1 MTYSPRGEI
10 RIDQEED
17 GNTKVSLEV
26 NGTDV
31 SWTYVVPMTIRVGES
46 IVRMDGIGGVKT
58 LEGHRNLGYSRQV
71 LDAALAHMLA
81 GDAPLTTLYG
91 IPDYYP
97 RWGYATLGPE
107 GGMRLT
113 RLDRDNELLPGYAVR
128 PARAADL
135 PRIRTLY
142 DDATRDAVGPL
153 VRPDCIASWKAL
165 AASIENH
172 ADECR
177 VIVDDTDEVLAYAW
191 RASKCWWI
199 DTRMREDP
207 EGFHIG
213 EAFARTPR
221 VADSLLAATRQ
232 WATETGK
239 QHVDIHQPPLGAL
252 GMSVRLQDAAILSL
266 SFRDAQFMG
275 RSIGTAALMSA
286 IEPELQARWARSA
299 FAWTG
304 TLVLRT
310 DEDEAAIVLTAQVL
324 TVTSGSENA
333 DAIVVELTPGDVAR
347 LTLGSFPPIDFLDRI
362 GVARDIID
370 VLAVLFPEQKPY
382 IYPADRF

>member
-1 MTYSPRGEI
+1 MTDSPRGKI

-113 RLDRDNELLPGYAVR
+113 RLDRDNELLPGYVVR

-142 DDATRDAVGPL
+142 DDATRDAAGPL
-153 VRPDCIASWKAL
+153 VRHECIASWKAL

-177 VIVDDTDEVLAYAW
+177 VVVDDTNEVLAYAW

-207 EGFHIG
+207 EGLHIG
-213 EAFARTPR
+213 EAFAMTPR
-221 VADSLLAATRQ
+221 VADSLLSATRQ

-362 GVARDIID
+362 GLARDIID
-370 VLAVLFPEQKPY
+370 VLAMLFPEQKPY